1 MGTEE
6 MWPYL
11 LAFGAVPAL
20 LQLVTL
26 PFFPEAPR
34 HLYIDKGD
42 TEGARKGEHTLVQ
55 GRVPG
60 LRSNV

>member
-11 LAFGAVPAL
+11 LAVSGVPAI

-26 PFFPEAPR
+26 LFFPEAPQY
-34 HLYIDKGD
+34 LYIDKGD
-42 TEGARKGEHTLVQ
+42 IEGTNKGESPQQGHT
-55 GRVPG
+55 G
-60 LRSNV
+60 LKSI